1 MNLVESNR
9 PINGIYYL
17 SVDNI
22 ETKTASLNKESWIK
36 IDGDHVIVKEKGEEK
51 TYLFDRENIEL
62 TVDGKQYDGIL
73 QSGSLSLFEQSD
85 SSHDIRTYVSKNS
98 PMYDG
103 YEKGTVRVEKH

>member
-17 SVDNI
+17 SVDNM

-51 TYLFDRENIEL
+51 TYPFDREDIEL
-62 TVDGKQYDGIL
+62 SMERNMMEFYNGVL
-73 QSGSLSLFEQSD
+73 CRFSSSLTLHMIFVL
-85 SSHDIRTYVSKNS
+85 T
-98 PMYDG
+98 
-103 YEKGTVRVEKH
+103 